1 MTIQERAAK
10 VLQQIDAALAR
21 WDAEVLC
28 GKGSFSTI
36 NPQSTVPHHYVSFGG
51 RHVADVIGE
60 SNAAFI
66 AASRTL
72 LPTSLCCLKTAIE
85 GLLPVVPQV
94 ENHHPDDLDRGR
106 CPHCLAL
113 AGASVALITL
123 CYQWEAEQ

>member
-36 NPQSTVPHHYVSFGG
+36 NPQPTVPHHYVSFGG

-85 GLLPVVPQV
+85 GLLKIMKRS
-94 ENHHPDDLDRGR
+94 HPYWLDDEI
-106 CPHCLAL
+106 AL
-113 AGASVALITL
+113 TIL
-123 CYQWEAEQ
+123 CDQWEAEQ